1 MPSDLA
7 GTGAAVTPVR
17 GPRSC
22 GYRVKTS
29 RRFDVLTGRG
39 RDVKTSNAKKTYA
52 TPVQW
57 VYRRAGRFD
66 AGRFGTERFAERFMG
81 VIASST
87 AASSAGSGA
96 LA

>member
-29 RRFDVLTGRG
+29 RRFDVLT
-39 RDVKTSNAKKTYA
+39 
-52 TPVQW
+52 
-57 VYRRAGRFD
+57 F
-66 AGRFGTERFAERFMG
+66 
-81 VIASST
+81 
-87 AASSAGSGA
+87 
-96 LA
+96 